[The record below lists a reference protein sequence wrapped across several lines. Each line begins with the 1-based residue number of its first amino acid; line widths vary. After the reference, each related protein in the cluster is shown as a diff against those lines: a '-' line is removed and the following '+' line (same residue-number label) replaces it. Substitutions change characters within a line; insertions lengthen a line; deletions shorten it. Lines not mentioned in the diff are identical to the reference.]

1 MVLNFDKKV
10 VSLNIIYFYTLHIVL
25 LYKGNKTVWMFYE
38 KFLTRE
44 TTLCSPNIN
53 DIDRDYKVSPGLQP
67 LTTGSVLKICGVF
80 SVRLC
85 ICIFYTGNY
94 LVIYYKTKQIL
105 NIFE

>member
-53 DIDRDYKVSPGLQP
+53 DIDRDYKVYPGLQP
-67 LTTGSVLKICGVF
+67 LTTGSVVKICGVF
-80 SVRLC
+80 FRV
-85 ICIFYTGNY
+85 FMY
-94 LVIYYKTKQIL
+94 LYFLYWKLSCYLLQNKTK
-105 NIFE
+105 F